1 MLAAQGPRTARLAL
15 RVALAALALT
25 WLLKLASIWSW
36 RMGHDTPLLH
46 YAAFLI
52 DRCGFVPYRD
62 LFETSMPGTFA
73 VHVFLGHV
81 LGFGDAAFRLVDVS
95 LLCATMAM
103 CAAFMRRFGVL
114 PSLVSA
120 LVFGHLYLAKGPAIS
135 LQRDY
140 IGVLPVACALWLLPT
155 QAQTVPRHGRFVMLG
170 VLFGCAMLIKP
181 HLAIAWPVLL
191 WALLALRR
199 QAGFSTWTDALG
211 CVAASIAGLMLPWLL
226 AWEWLS
232 THGAWAP
239 FTDMVTHYLPLHSA
253 MTGMQ
258 QTISGSARW
267 WYVLRRGLGMG
278 GHHPMVALAL
288 MSLAMSLLPW
298 RRGPALTP
306 REVTLRV
313 LLGCVIAYTVYPML
327 AGKFWDY
334 HYMPL
339 VYFCALAIGLL
350 FHTPDTATAT
360 PPSPRTHLL
369 AGLALA
375 AMLYLQV
382 PWATYLGPVLSDL
395 RGTTPR
401 TVKDERID
409 EMAAWLREHLR
420 PGDTVQPLDWTGGT
434 HYAMLRAHA
443 RLATR
448 FLYDYHF
455 YHHVSSPYIQG
466 LRRTFMAELG
476 AAAPRFVIEV
486 PQDKPWV
493 SGDDTSREFPELK
506 ALLKARYTVVHE
518 AQDYRIHERLPGMA
532 ATH

>member
-1 MLAAQGPRTARLAL
+1 MLPAQGPRVATVAL

-52 DRCGFVPYRD
+52 DRHGFVPYRD

-73 VHVFLGHV
+73 VHVLLGHA
-81 LGFGDAAFRLVDVS
+81 LGFGDTAFRLVDVTV
-95 LLCATMAM
+95 LCATMAM

-114 PSLVSA
+114 SACVSA

-140 IGVLPVACALWLLPT
+140 IGVLPVACALWLLPV
-155 QAQTVPRHGRFVMLG
+155 QAQVVPRHGRFGILG

-199 QAGFSTWTDALG
+199 QAGHQGWQDALR
-211 CVAASIAGLMLPWLL
+211 CMAASVAGLLLPWLM
-226 AWEWLS
+226 AWSWLS
-232 THGAWAP
+232 AHGAWAP
-239 FTDMVTHYLPLHSA
+239 FTDMVTRYLPLHSA

-258 QTISGSARW
+258 ETISGTARW
-267 WYVLRRGLGMG
+267 LYVLRRGLGMG
-278 GHHPMVALAL
+278 GHHPLVALAL
-288 MSLAMSLLPW
+288 VSLGMSLLPW
-298 RRGPALTP
+298 HRRTALTP
-306 REVTLRV
+306 RGVTTRV

-350 FHTPDTATAT
+350 FRAPDAAPTETS
-360 PPSPRTHLL
+360 SPAAAQPHLL

-382 PWATYLGPVLSDL
+382 PWALYIGTVLTDL
-395 RGTTPR
+395 RGTTPPS
-401 TVKDERID
+401 VKDERID
-409 EMAAWLREHLR
+409 EMSTWLRNHLR

-434 HYAMLRAHA
+434 HYAMLRAQV

-448 FLYDYHF
+448 FMYDYHF

-466 LRRTFMAELG
+466 LRRTFMAELS

-486 PQDKPWV
+486 PRDKPWV
-493 SGDDTSREFPELK
+493 SGADTSREFPELH
-506 ALLKARYTVVHE
+506 ALLKADYTVVQE
-518 AQDYRIHERLPGMA
+518 AQDYRIHERLPG
-532 ATH
+532 H